1 MAPKLMWYWHEIHFM
16 LLVSFYTA
24 WKHQKTRVYLMV
36 TVGVEG
42 NRWHKMGWPV
52 AKNILILSKKR
63 LQRRYFSVIFRS
75 FKNFFFIEYLRWLLL
90 KNLEND
96 SEISRK
102 KKFLKETRSSAKTWP
117 SDLEKKMMI
126 MNCKQNLSLLF
137 TKLRVIRVISF
148 SEWSNLWLV
157 FSET

>member
-1 MAPKLMWYWHEIHFM
+1 
-16 LLVSFYTA
+16 
-24 WKHQKTRVYLMV
+24 
-36 TVGVEG
+36 
-42 NRWHKMGWPV
+42 MGWPV